1 VDGPLIFGLALAA
14 GLVCTP
20 LAARVAVRTGVLD
33 HPGALKVQDRPV
45 PYLGGAAV
53 FVAMTAGALAGGI
66 PAQWL
71 LAPALALVLG
81 IVDDVAAISARVRL
95 GAEVM
100 VGIGA
105 GIAVPAPGPAGIALT
120 ALMVVALINAV
131 NLLDGLDGLAAG
143 VACVG
148 AAGFAVIGGT
158 GFPLA
163 LALAGALLGF
173 LAFNRPPARI
183 YLGDGGSYLLG
194 ATLAVLAAGAL
205 ADESEAAHWLVV
217 PLLVAVPLADT
228 AIAIIRRARGGR
240 PLFEGDRSHVYDQ
253 LVDRGRTREQAVVTC
268 IAVQIVLTAAGVVA
282 WNLQPVAAAAV
293 AIAVIALSACV
304 AFALGF
310 AAPTRETIDP

>member
-1 VDGPLIFGLALAA
+1 
-14 GLVCTP
+14 
-20 LAARVAVRTGVLD
+20 
-33 HPGALKVQDRPV
+33 
-45 PYLGGAAV
+45 
-53 FVAMTAGALAGGI
+53 MTAGALAGGI

-173 LAFNRPPARI
+173 LAFNRPPAR
-183 YLGDGGSYLLG
+183 
-194 ATLAVLAAGAL
+194 
-205 ADESEAAHWLVV
+205 
-217 PLLVAVPLADT
+217 
-228 AIAIIRRARGGR
+228 
-240 PLFEGDRSHVYDQ
+240 
-253 LVDRGRTREQAVVTC
+253 
-268 IAVQIVLTAAGVVA
+268 
-282 WNLQPVAAAAV
+282 
-293 AIAVIALSACV
+293 
-304 AFALGF
+304 
-310 AAPTRETIDP
+310 